1 MAVGLQREP
10 WKKNKQYHAD
20 ASTPTLKVSSGAP
33 RRRLFGKPYVAVT
46 PPREACS
53 DGCGTSRPSPR
64 GTYSSDC
71 QMLDP

>member
-33 RRRLFGKPYVAVT
+33 RRHVFGKPYVAVT
-46 PPREACS
+46 PPGRHALMVAGLPGPLRAEPIPVTARC
-53 DGCGTSRPSPR
+53 
-64 GTYSSDC
+64 
-71 QMLDP
+71 